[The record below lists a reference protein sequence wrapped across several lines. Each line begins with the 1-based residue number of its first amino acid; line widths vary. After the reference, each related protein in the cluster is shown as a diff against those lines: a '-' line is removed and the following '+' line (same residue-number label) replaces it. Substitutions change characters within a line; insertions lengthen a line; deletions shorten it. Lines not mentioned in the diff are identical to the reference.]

1 MKHGLYAMMIDSILY
16 MINID
21 NQNYDNIVIWLLI
34 ILLLLR
40 MRLKIKTDFMNN
52 VIVECF
58 MIKPI
63 IIWLT

>member
-34 ILLLLR
+34 IVTSEDEIENKNR
-40 MRLKIKTDFMNN
+40 FY
-52 VIVECF
+52 E
-58 MIKPI
+58 
-63 IIWLT
+63 